1 MESVIKKLKFKD
13 AGVIINVPIAI
24 ESEFLKT
31 GFSTAFNLNAK
42 SKNTIVFL
50 KSKTEFINFLTHGL
64 KNAEYDS
71 VLWFAYPKGSSKI
84 KTDINRDILMVV
96 GNEFGMDT
104 VAAVSIDETW
114 SGLRF
119 RPIEK
124 VGK

>member
-13 AGVIINVPIAI
+13 AGVIINAPIAI

-31 GFSTAFNLNAK
+31 GFSPAFDLNA
-42 SKNTIVFL
+42 

-71 VLWFAYPKGSSKI
+71 VLWFAYPKGASKI
-84 KTDINRDILMVV
+84 KTDINRDILTVA